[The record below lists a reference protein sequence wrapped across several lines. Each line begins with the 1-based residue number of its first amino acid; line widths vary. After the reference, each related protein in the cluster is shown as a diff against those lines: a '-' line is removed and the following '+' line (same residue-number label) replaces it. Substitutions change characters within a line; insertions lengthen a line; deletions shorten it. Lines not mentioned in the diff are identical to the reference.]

1 MSRKNMMSKEMYK
14 KNEEIDRLNK
24 QLEEMREALNTK
36 DEEIRKYRNGQVEK
50 ERIHSKENNIVLR
63 ELDEDSNDKSE

>member
-50 ERIHSKENNIVLR
+50 ERIHSKENNIVLK
-63 ELDEDSNDKSE
+63 ELDEDRNDKFE